1 MITINKELNNQ
12 LEKEGKNVVEGTFM
26 RKGKAGNWKEH
37 FTLELEERFK
47 EWEAKSLMGSSLKFE
62 YDA

>member
-1 MITINKELNNQ
+1 MITIYKELNDQ
-12 LEKEGKNVVEGTFM
+12 LEKRGKNVVEGTFM